1 MKVLLIEDDE
11 NIAASISLCFE
22 FRWPE
27 AEVIATTEGTKG
39 IEMTESESP
48 DIIILDLNLP
58 DIDGLDVLKQIRLF
72 SDVPLIILTIRDV
85 EMDKVKGLEMGA
97 DDYIVKP
104 FSALDLLAR
113 VKATLRRAGMR
124 SLAKEDIPPFI
135 AGNLTINF
143 LAREVSIGGKP
154 VQLTPTEYKLLY
166 TLVRNKGR
174 TVTHE
179 ALQRQVWGSAEYVDS
194 STVKKYIYQLRTKL
208 GDTSTPP
215 QMILSERGV
224 GYKFV
229 APR

>member
-179 ALQRQVWGSAEYVDS
+179 ALQRQVWGSAEYVDP

>member
-143 LAREVSIGGKP
+143 FAREVSIGGKP

>member
-154 VQLTPTEYKLLY
+154 VRLTPTEYKLLY